1 MKSLIVL
8 LVVSIASADPAGW
21 RWLNPV
27 PHGNSFNSVHYF
39 SASAAVAVLLTLLA
53 LDVKNIRIGPSLP
66 AFLTPNLVKIL
77 VDKFGI
83 MPVKTADEDLK
94 AILG

>member
-1 MKSLIVL
+1 M
-8 LVVSIASADPAGW
+8 
-21 RWLNPV
+21 
-27 PHGNSFNSVHYF
+27 
-39 SASAAVAVLLTLLA
+39 LLTLLA

-83 MPVKTADEDLK
+83 MPIKTADEDLK